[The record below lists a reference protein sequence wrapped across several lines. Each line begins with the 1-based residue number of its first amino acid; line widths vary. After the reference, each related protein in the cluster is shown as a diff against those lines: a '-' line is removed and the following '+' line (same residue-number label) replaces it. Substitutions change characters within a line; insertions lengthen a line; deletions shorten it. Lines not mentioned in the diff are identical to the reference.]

1 MKRLRRLP
9 FIAGLA
15 CVAGMAPA
23 SLSAQEPVWQLKSLT
38 EESTSEYSLDTR
50 TLTADHGA
58 MVTYQDESGA
68 EVVLTAN
75 RITINEATGLAVA
88 EGKVYLQR
96 DNQVWTGE
104 RLEYNFLTREIK
116 SGPFRTGMTPF
127 FASGEGL
134 TLNLN
139 DQTYTA
145 TNSYTT
151 TDDVADPA
159 FKVRAKSIT
168 LAPGR
173 YIEARNAVVH
183 AGRVPVMYF
192 PYYKRNLT
200 RHPNNFVFTP
210 GYRSL
215 YGPFLLSEFNWY
227 YSEDLRGTIHLD
239 YRQKR
244 GVGAGPDL
252 FYDADKLGAGG
263 FKYYYTH
270 DEDPPDD
277 PNTGETIRDHRY
289 RISFDHHVTL
299 RTNLTAMAVVRKQS
313 DPYIIRDFFEN
324 EYRRNVQPSSFVDVK
339 QLWPNFSLDILAQP
353 QLNDFFETVERLP
366 DVRLTAFRQ
375 QLGISPFYYESESS
389 AGYFRYKFANDAQPD
404 YAAFRGDTYH
414 QVLWP
419 KNFFGW
425 LNVTPR
431 VGGRF
436 TYYSETEGF
445 GSTLTEQERAV
456 FNTGVDVSTKLSR
469 VYPGA
474 RSRLLEVKE
483 LRHIIEPTV
492 SYVYVPSPSV
502 SPRELPQFD
511 RELPSYRLL
520 PLHYPDYNAIDSV
533 DSQNVLRMGLRNK
546 LQTKREDGVDYLLDW
561 SLYTDWRIKPRRDQT
576 TFADFYSDLDFKPR
590 SWIVLTSETR
600 YNIEDGRWRMAD
612 HYATIQPKSNWSLS
626 LGHRYLDDEPALG
639 PSYARGHNLIMS
651 RFTYRFNENWAARAA
666 HHFETRDG
674 VLEEQY
680 YTLYRDMRSWTAALS
695 FRLRDN
701 RVGPDDFSVIL
712 TFSLKAFPRYKLG
725 SDADTPA
732 PLIGS

>member
-1 MKRLRRLP
+1 M
-9 FIAGLA
+9 
-15 CVAGMAPA
+15 AGMASA
-23 SLSAQEPVWQLKSLT
+23 SSTSAQDPVWQLKSLT
-38 EESTSEYSLDTR
+38 EESTSEYDLNTR
-50 TLTADHGA
+50 VLTADHGA
-58 MVTYQDESGA
+58 MVTYQDDSGA
-68 EVVLTAN
+68 EAVLTAD
-75 RITINEATGLAVA
+75 RITINETTGLAVA

-96 DNQVWTGE
+96 DNQVWTGD
-104 RLEYNFLTREIK
+104 RLEYNFLTREMK
-116 SGPFRTGMTPF
+116 SGAFRTGMAPF
-127 FASGEGL
+127 FAAGEGL
-134 TLNLN
+134 TLNLTN
-139 DQTYTA
+139 QVYTA
-145 TNSYTT
+145 TNSFTT
-151 TDDVADPA
+151 TDDISDPS
-159 FKVRAKSIT
+159 FKVRAKSLT
-168 LAPGR
+168 LAPGK

-183 AGRVPVMYF
+183 AGSVPVMYF
-192 PYYKRNLT
+192 PYYKRSLT
-200 RHPNNFVFTP
+200 RHPNNFAFTP

-227 YSEDLRGTIHLD
+227 YSENLNGTIHGD

-244 GVGAGPDL
+244 GFGVGPDL
-252 FYDADKLGAGG
+252 HYNAGPLGKGD
-263 FKYYYTH
+263 FRYYYTH

-289 RISFDHHVTL
+289 RISFDHQVTL
-299 RTNLTAMAVVRKQS
+299 RTNLTATAVLRKQS
-313 DPYIIRDFFEN
+313 DPYVIRDFFED
-324 EYRRNVQPSSFVDVK
+324 EYRRNVQPSSFLDVK
-339 QLWPNFSLDILAQP
+339 QLWPNFSLDLLAQP
-353 QLNDFFETVERLP
+353 QINEFFETVERLP

-375 QLGISPFYYESESS
+375 QLGVSPFYYESESS

-414 QVLWP
+414 QILLP
-419 KNFFGW
+419 RNYFGW

-436 TYYSETEGF
+436 THYGETEGF
-445 GSTLTEQERAV
+445 GSTLTEQDRVV

-469 VYPGA
+469 VWPGA
-474 RSRLLEVKE
+474 RSQWLDVKE
-483 LRHIIEPTV
+483 LRHIMEPSV
-492 SYVYVPSPSV
+492 SYVYVPNPSV

-511 RELPSYRLL
+511 RELPSFRLL
-520 PLHYPDYNAIDSV
+520 PIHYPDYNAIDSV

-546 LQTKREDGVDYLLDW
+546 LQTKREEGVDYLVDW

-612 HYATIQPKSNWSLS
+612 HYATIQPKSNWSVS
-626 LGHRYLDDEPALG
+626 LGHRYLDDEPELG
-639 PSYARGHNLIMS
+639 PLYARGHNLIMS
-651 RFTYRFNENWAARAA
+651 RLSYRFNENWGARVA
-666 HHFETRDG
+666 HHFEARDG

-680 YTLYRDMRSWTAALS
+680 YTLYRDLRSWTAALS